1 MNFGGDKVWPTPQ
14 DEFPRLNGRPW
25 PPDHWFD
32 GAVFESEMGDGTVTL
47 RGPVSDYCGA
57 RLVREISLPGKGRV
71 LIRQRMEKV
80 RLARN
85 AGLEPVPMTI
95 WSVTQV
101 RSPEQI
107 LFPLNPESKFDSR
120 VYIFP
125 QFPRA
130 KQNVTVD
137 EGIGVLVPS
146 SQSSQKVGA
155 DAGDWLVAIVDDVA
169 IAQLFS
175 WEAGAE
181 FPDGGLSL
189 EVFTSWRYTELEI
202 LSPIH
207 RMVPGESFSFSVAWD
222 LKRLNEGTVEARRS
236 EAVSWVQDLGR

>member
-1 MNFGGDKVWPTPQ
+1 
-14 DEFPRLNGRPW
+14 
-25 PPDHWFD
+25 
-32 GAVFESEMGDGTVTL
+32 
-47 RGPVSDYCGA
+47 
-57 RLVREISLPGKGRV
+57 
-71 LIRQRMEKV
+71 
-80 RLARN
+80 
-85 AGLEPVPMTI
+85 
-95 WSVTQV
+95 
-101 RSPEQI
+101 
-107 LFPLNPESKFDSR
+107 
-120 VYIFP
+120 
-125 QFPRA
+125 
-130 KQNVTVD
+130 
-137 EGIGVLVPS
+137 
-146 SQSSQKVGA
+146 VGA